1 MKATDVKQILENIL
15 CEVVSAPATYVY
27 EPQKNFSRTRK
38 LPLHTVIKM
47 LIGMSGNSLGKELL
61 EWFGYSEK
69 TVSVSAFVQQRNK
82 IKPETLKH
90 IFQTMVSQCDKHTL
104 YNGYRLL
111 AIDGSD
117 LRLPSDKR
125 ESFSY
130 IQNNETTKGYNLLLV
145 HTSGRLI

>member
-1 MKATDVKQILENIL
+1 
-15 CEVVSAPATYVY
+15 
-27 EPQKNFSRTRK
+27 
-38 LPLHTVIKM
+38 
-47 LIGMSGNSLGKELL
+47 
-61 EWFGYSEK
+61 
-69 TVSVSAFVQQRNK
+69 
-82 IKPETLKH
+82 
-90 IFQTMVSQCDKHTL
+90 MVSQCDKHTL

-145 HTSGRLI
+145 HTSGCLI